1 MKKEEWKG
9 IWTEGWATFKDIL
22 RCGAVP
28 GCLLMAVGLPV
39 AVLIVAALFGLLAL
53 LAGCRSVQHV
63 PVETVREARDSVA
76 VRDSIVY
83 RSETRWTDSVRVKD
97 STVIVQDAEGNI
109 LREKYYRTE
118 ERYSLLR
125 AGYEKLAQAY
135 ERLKAQRA
143 DSVQV
148 PVPVEKPLTRWQQFR
163 LDVGGYAIFAVIGA
177 AAFLTGRWLRWR
189 RK

>member
-22 RCGAVP
+22 RHGAVP

-53 LAGCRSVQHV
+53 FAGCRSVEYV
-63 PVETVREARDSVA
+63 PVETVRRDTVA
-76 VRDSIVY
+76 VIQVRADTFVRIDSIHV
-83 RSETRWTDSVRVKD
+83 
-97 STVIVQDAEGNI
+97 
-109 LREKYYRTE
+109 REKGDTVWMERYRTVW
-118 ERYSLLR
+118 RDRWR
-125 AGYEKLAQAY
+125 ADTVFIS
-135 ERLKAQRA
+135 RA

-163 LDVGGYAIFAVIGA
+163 LDVGGYAIFAVAVLILIVFGRMVYKLKKGGGA
-177 AAFLTGRWLRWR
+177 M
-189 RK
+189 K